1 MTLELSF
8 MSANANKRVKCLN
21 PVQSSVFVPS
31 LEKINVFLWYSVRT
45 KMKMFLQYQ
54 IILENKY
61 NLQNGTYKQAAD
73 LVKKSQKKNNRNL
86 EKGAQNC

>member
-1 MTLELSF
+1 
-8 MSANANKRVKCLN
+8 
-21 PVQSSVFVPS
+21 
-31 LEKINVFLWYSVRT
+31 
-45 KMKMFLQYQ
+45 MFLQYQ